1 MKKLILTITLIISI
15 SGLQQLNAQ
24 QSDYQIKTEF
34 EEAIKELRFALSSA
48 YSSQQLDSLKKQVDS
63 LETMYQ
69 EHEDLLSAALYP
81 STFAESIGQIKSDAS
96 VLEHRL
102 LIIENQ
108 NEKLD
113 TLLGT
118 MAAYESEIQHLN
130 SRVQSLRQAIST
142 SENSEKQLADLVR
155 DYRNSLERRD
165 NFILNVLDSLILKY
179 DEMNPQTLA
188 ELTSASGSVNG
199 DANPLQIISS
209 IIDENLSILK
219 SAPEGLQTEDY
230 LRMYVVQHRFN
241 QVWAQIGDEL
251 AAIYAEGEP
260 DNIKQTIENKLAD
273 WKASASMNMWQSMD
287 AYLESENLQLKAFD
301 NQQSFYTALDDYV
314 KQAVK
319 ASEDNYFSQAHYQ
332 AFEKF
337 HEFWNTK
344 IKDDWSYYVQE
355 GDVLTLSQISEIDSE
370 IVNWYDHA
378 KPVSLTL
385 PILLGLSLVVI
396 AGLIIGLVRKK

>member
-1 MKKLILTITLIISI
+1 MKKLILTCTLIISI
-15 SGLQQLNAQ
+15 SGLHQLKAQ

-48 YSSQQLDSLKKQVDS
+48 YSVGQLDSLKKQVDS
-63 LETMYQ
+63 LETVYQ
-69 EHEDLLSAALYP
+69 EHEELLSAALYP
-81 STFAESIGQIKSDAS
+81 STYAESIGQIKSDAS
-96 VLEHRL
+96 LLEHRL

-130 SRVQSLRQAIST
+130 SQVQSLRNAIST

-179 DEMNPQTLA
+179 DELNPQTLA
-188 ELTSASGSVNG
+188 ELSSASGTVNES
-199 DANPLQIISS
+199 ANPLQIISS
-209 IIDENLSILK
+209 IIDENLGILK
-219 SAPEGLQTEDY
+219 STPEGLQTEDY

-241 QVWAQIGDEL
+241 HVWSQIGDDL
-251 AAIYAEGEP
+251 AVIYGEG
-260 DNIKQTIENKLAD
+260 DSKTIKQNIEKKLAD

-287 AYLESENLQLKAFD
+287 AYLEGENLQLKAFD

-314 KQAVK
+314 KQAAK
-319 ASEDNYFSQAHYQ
+319 ASEGNYFSQAHYQ

-344 IKDDWSYYVQE
+344 IKNDWSYYVQE

-370 IVNWYDHA
+370 IVNWYDQA
-378 KPVSLTL
+378 KPMSLTL
-385 PILLGLSLVVI
+385 PILLGLSLIVI
-396 AGLIIGLVRKK
+396 VGLIIGLVRKK